1 MQTMMKNTPINS
13 FTKDELNKYIVNLG
27 EKNYRAKQ
35 IWKWL
40 YVNGV
45 KSFNEMSDIGI
56 KLREKL
62 YSDLDYNR
70 LDIDLHQISKD
81 GTQKWL
87 FKLSDNRQIESV
99 FIPEADRGTLC
110 ISSQVGCTLSCS
122 FCHTGTMPLVRNLS
136 TDEIIGQ
143 ILTAKDSL
151 EERDIKNRK
160 ITNIVFMGMGEP
172 LYNYQQVTR
181 AIKILLDNEGL
192 CYSRRK
198 ITLSTSGVVPIIQ
211 KLKYEL
217 DVSLAISLHAV
228 NDDIRNELVPINKK
242 WPIKELLS
250 VLEVYPGVNNSRRI
264 TFEYVMLEGV
274 NDSINDAKKLV
285 KLLEPIHAKVNL
297 IPFNPWPGS
306 IYKCSSEKTIKDFA
320 DEVCYNGGIT
330 ATVRH
335 ARGQDILA
343 ACGQLKSNSVR
354 LSREKVTNIN
364 FV

>member
-1 MQTMMKNTPINS
+1 MSENIAINS
-13 FTKDELNKYIVNLG
+13 LSKDDLKKYIIKLE
-27 EKNYRAKQ
+27 EKEYRAKQ
-35 IWKWL
+35 LWRWL
-40 YVNGV
+40 YVNGA
-45 KSFNEMSDIGI
+45 KSFKDMSDIGVN
-56 KLREKL
+56 LRDQLSAKMSFE
-62 YSDLDYNR
+62 R
-70 LDIDLHQISKD
+70 LIPNTHQVSED

-87 FKLSDNRQIESV
+87 FSLKDKREVETV

-122 FCHTGTMPLVRNLS
+122 FCHTGTMALVRNL
-136 TDEIIGQ
+136 TADEIVGQ
-143 ILTAKDSL
+143 VLSAKDSL
-151 EERDIKNRK
+151 LDWGLKNRR

-172 LYNYQQVTR
+172 LYNYQEVTK

-211 KLKYEL
+211 KLKKEL

-228 NDDIRNELVPINKK
+228 NDKLRNELVPINKK

-250 VLEVYPGVNNSRRI
+250 VLEVYPGVNNARRI
-264 TFEYVMLEGV
+264 TFEYVMLDGV
-274 NDSINDAKKLV
+274 NDSIAEAKKLV
-285 KLLEPIHAKVNL
+285 SLLKPIHAKVNL

-306 IYKCSSEKTIKDFA
+306 IYKCSSTKAIKDFA
-320 DEVCYNGGIT
+320 DEVCNNGGIT

-343 ACGQLKSNSVR
+343 ACGQLKSNSER
-354 LSREKVTNIN
+354 IKREKVKNIN
-364 FV
+364 AA

>member
-1 MQTMMKNTPINS
+1 MKKNVYINS
-13 FTKDELNKYIVNLG
+13 LTREELQKYIFDMD
-27 EKNYRAKQ
+27 EKKYRAKQ
-35 IWKWL
+35 LWKWL

-45 KSFNEMSDIGI
+45 KSFNEMSDIGV
-56 KLREKL
+56 KLRDKL
-62 YSDLDYNR
+62 NSDLLLGR
-70 LDIDLHQISKD
+70 LSIDKHQVSKD

-87 FKLSDNRQIESV
+87 FELKDKRKVETV
-99 FIPEADRGTLC
+99 FIPETDRGTLC

-143 ILTAKDSL
+143 ILSAKDSL
-151 EERDIKNRK
+151 LDWNTKNRK

-172 LYNYQQVTR
+172 LYNYIEVTK

-198 ITLSTSGVVPIIQ
+198 ITLSTSGVVPVIQ

-228 NDDIRNELVPINKK
+228 TDKVRDELVPINKK

-250 VLEVYPGVNNSRRI
+250 SLEVYPGVNNSRRI

-274 NDSINDAKKLV
+274 NDSINDAKKLI
-285 KLLEPIHAKVNL
+285 KLLKPLHAKVNL

-306 IYKCSSEKTIKDFA
+306 VYKCSSEKTIKDFA

-343 ACGQLKSNSVR
+343 ACGQLKSKSVR
-354 LSREKVTNIN
+354 LKREKVLNIN
-364 FV
+364 AA

>member
-1 MQTMMKNTPINS
+1 MKKNISINS
-13 FTKDELNKYIVNLG
+13 FTKDELNTYLFDLG
-27 EKNYRAKQ
+27 EKKYRTRQ
-35 IWKWL
+35 LWKWL

-45 KSFNEMSDIGI
+45 KSFNEMTDIGI
-56 KLREKL
+56 NLREKL
-62 YSDLDYNR
+62 NSDLLYNR
-70 LDIDLHQISKD
+70 LEIDKHQISKD

-87 FKLSDNRQIESV
+87 FKLEDERKIETV
-99 FIPEADRGTLC
+99 FIPESDRGTLC

-136 TDEIIGQ
+136 TNEIIGQ
-143 ILTAKDSL
+143 ILAAKDSL
-151 EERDIKNRK
+151 LDWEIKNRK

-172 LYNYQQVTR
+172 LYNYQQVTK
-181 AIKILLDNEGL
+181 AINILLDNEGL

-211 KLKYEL
+211 KLKHEL

-228 NDDIRNELVPINKK
+228 SDDVRNELVPINKK
-242 WPIKELLS
+242 WPIKQLLS
-250 VLEVYPGVNNSRRI
+250 ALEVYPGVNNSRRI
-264 TFEYVMLEGV
+264 TFEYVMLDGV

-306 IYKCSSEKTIKDFA
+306 IYRCSSEKTIKDFA

-343 ACGQLKSNSVR
+343 ACGQLKSNSSR
-354 LSREKVTNIN
+354 ISREKIADIN
-364 FV
+364 VA

>member
-1 MQTMMKNTPINS
+1 MSENIAINS
-13 FTKDELNKYIVNLG
+13 LSKDELKKYIIKLG
-27 EKNYRAKQ
+27 EKEYRANQ
-35 IWKWL
+35 LWRWI

-45 KSFNEMSDIGI
+45 KSFKSMSDIGVNLRD
-56 KLREKL
+56 KLSSEVTF
-62 YSDLDYNR
+62 NR
-70 LDIDLHQISKD
+70 LIPNTHQISVD

-87 FKLSDNRQIESV
+87 FSLHDKKEVETV
-99 FIPEADRGTLC
+99 FIPEEDRGTLC

-122 FCHTGTMPLVRNLS
+122 FCHTGTMALVRNL
-136 TDEIIGQ
+136 TADEIVGQ
-143 ILTAKDSL
+143 VLSAKDSL
-151 EERDIKNRK
+151 LDWGLKNRK

-172 LYNYQQVTR
+172 LYNYQEVTK

-211 KLKYEL
+211 KLKKQL

-228 NDDIRNELVPINKK
+228 NDKLRNELVPINKK

-250 VLEVYPGVNNSRRI
+250 VLEAYPGVNNARRI
-264 TFEYVMLEGV
+264 TFEYVMLAGI
-274 NDSINDAKKLV
+274 NDSIAEAKKLV
-285 KLLEPIHAKVNL
+285 SLLKPIHAKVNL

-306 IYKCSSEKTIKDFA
+306 IYKCSPEKTIKDFA
-320 DEVCYNGGIT
+320 DEICNNGGIT

-343 ACGQLKSNSVR
+343 ACGQLKSNSER
-354 LSREKVTNIN
+354 TRKEKVKNIN
-364 FV
+364 AT

>member
-1 MQTMMKNTPINS
+1 MKKNVSINS
-13 FTKDELNKYIVNLG
+13 LTREELGKYIFDMN
-27 EKNYRAKQ
+27 EKKYRAKQ
-35 IWKWL
+35 LWKWL

-45 KSFNEMSDIGI
+45 KSFHEMSDIGV
-56 KLREKL
+56 KLRDKL
-62 YSDLDYNR
+62 NSDLLLGR
-70 LDIDLHQISKD
+70 LSIDKHQVSKD

-87 FKLSDNRQIESV
+87 FELKDKRKVETV
-99 FIPEADRGTLC
+99 FIPETDRGTLC

-143 ILTAKDSL
+143 ILSAKDSL
-151 EERDIKNRK
+151 LDWNTKNRK

-172 LYNYQQVTR
+172 LYNYIEVTK

-198 ITLSTSGVVPIIQ
+198 ITLSTSGVVPVIQ

-228 NDDIRNELVPINKK
+228 TDKVRDELVPINKK

-250 VLEVYPGVNNSRRI
+250 SLEVYPGVNNSRRI

-274 NDSINDAKKLV
+274 NDSINDAKKLI
-285 KLLEPIHAKVNL
+285 KLLKPLHAKVNL

-306 IYKCSSEKTIKDFA
+306 VYKCSSEKTIKDFA

-343 ACGQLKSNSVR
+343 ACGQLKSKSVR
-354 LSREKVTNIN
+354 LKREKVLNIN
-364 FV
+364 AA

>member
-1 MQTMMKNTPINS
+1 MKKNLSINS
-13 FTKDELNKYIVNLG
+13 LTREELSEYIFDLG
-27 EKNYRAKQ
+27 EKKYRAKQ
-35 IWKWL
+35 LWKWL

-45 KSFNEMSDIGI
+45 KSFDEMSDMGV
-56 KLREKL
+56 KLRNKL
-62 YSDLDYNR
+62 NSDYLFNR
-70 LDIDLHQISKD
+70 LSIDKHQVSKD

-87 FKLSDNRQIESV
+87 FELKDKRKVETV
-99 FIPEADRGTLC
+99 FIPEKDRGTLC

-143 ILTAKDSL
+143 ILSAKDSL
-151 EERDIKNRK
+151 LDWDNKNRK

-172 LYNYQQVTR
+172 LYNYTEVTR

-228 NDDIRNELVPINKK
+228 TDKVRNELVPINKK

-274 NDSINDAKKLV
+274 NDSIIDAKKLV
-285 KLLEPIHAKVNL
+285 KLLKPLHAKVNL

-306 IYKCSSEKTIKDFA
+306 IYKCSSDKTIKDFA

-354 LSREKVTNIN
+354 LSKEKVVKIN
-364 FV
+364 AA

>member
-1 MQTMMKNTPINS
+1 MKKNFSVNS
-13 FTKDELNKYIVNLG
+13 FTRDELSQYIFDLG
-27 EKNYRAKQ
+27 EKKYRAKQ
-35 IWKWL
+35 LWKWM

-45 KSFNEMSDIGI
+45 KSFNEMSDIHV
-56 KLREKL
+56 KLRDKL
-62 YSDLDYNR
+62 NSDLLFSR
-70 LDIDLHQISKD
+70 LSIDKHQISKD

-87 FKLSDNRQIESV
+87 FELKDKKKVETV
-99 FIPEADRGTLC
+99 FIPEMDRGTLC

-136 TDEIIGQ
+136 TYEIIGQ
-143 ILTAKDSL
+143 ILAAKDSL
-151 EERDIKNRK
+151 LDWGIKNRK

-172 LYNYQQVTR
+172 LYNYKEVTR
-181 AIKILLDNEGL
+181 AIRILLDNEGL

-228 NDDIRNELVPINKK
+228 TDKVRNELVPINKK

-250 VLEVYPGVNNSRRI
+250 ALEVYPGVNNSRRI
-264 TFEYVMLEGV
+264 TFEYVMLDGV

-285 KLLEPIHAKVNL
+285 KLLKPLHAKVNL

-306 IYKCSSEKTIKDFA
+306 IYNCSSVKTIKDFA
-320 DEVCYNGGIT
+320 DEVCYSGGIT
-330 ATVRH
+330 ATIRH

-354 LSREKVTNIN
+354 LNREKVVNIN
-364 FV
+364 TV

>member
-1 MQTMMKNTPINS
+1 MSENISINS
-13 FTKDELNKYIVNLG
+13 FSKDDLTKYIIKLG
-27 EKNYRAKQ
+27 EKEYRAKQ
-35 IWKWL
+35 LWRWL

-45 KSFNEMSDIGI
+45 KSFNDMSDIGVNLRN
-56 KLREKL
+56 KLSSKVF
-62 YSDLDYNR
+62 LDR
-70 LDIDLHQISKD
+70 LVASTHQISED

-87 FKLSDNRQIESV
+87 FSLKDKKEVETV

-122 FCHTGTMPLVRNLS
+122 FCHTGTMALVRNL
-136 TDEIIGQ
+136 TVDEIVGQ
-143 ILTAKDSL
+143 VLSAKDSL
-151 EERDIKNRK
+151 SDWGMKNRK

-172 LYNYQQVTR
+172 LYNYTEVTK

-211 KLKYEL
+211 KLKKQL

-228 NDDIRNELVPINKK
+228 TDKLRNELVPINKK

-250 VLEVYPGVNNSRRI
+250 VLEVYPGVNNARRI
-264 TFEYVMLEGV
+264 TFEYVMLDGV
-274 NDSINDAKKLV
+274 NDSIAEAKKLV
-285 KLLEPIHAKVNL
+285 TLLKPIHAKVNL

-306 IYKCSSEKTIKDFA
+306 IYKCSPEKTIKHFA
-320 DEVCYNGGIT
+320 DEICNNGGIT
-330 ATVRH
+330 ATIRH

-343 ACGQLKSNSVR
+343 ACGQLKSNSER
-354 LSREKVTNIN
+354 MRREKVKNIN
-364 FV
+364 AA

>member
-1 MQTMMKNTPINS
+1 MIKNVPINS
-13 FTKDELNKYIVNLG
+13 FTKDELNKYILNLG
-27 EKNYRAKQ
+27 EKQFRAKQ

-56 KLREKL
+56 KLRDKL
-62 YSDLDYNR
+62 HS
-70 LDIDLHQISKD
+70 DIDNIRLNIDQHQISKD

-87 FKLSDNRQIESV
+87 FKLSDDRKIETV
-99 FIPEADRGTLC
+99 FIPEKDRGTLC

-122 FCHTGTMPLVRNLS
+122 FCHTGTMPLVRNLF
-136 TDEIIGQ
+136 TYEIIGQ
-143 ILTAKDSL
+143 ILAAKDSL
-151 EERDIKNRK
+151 GDWDIKNRK

-172 LYNYQQVTR
+172 LYNYHEVTR

-198 ITLSTSGVVPIIQ
+198 ITLSTSGVVPIIK

-264 TFEYVMLEGV
+264 TFEYVMLDGV
-274 NDSINDAKKLV
+274 NDSIKDAKKLV

-354 LSREKVTNIN
+354 LSKEKVANIK
-364 FV
+364 FA

>member
-1 MQTMMKNTPINS
+1 MSENIAINS
-13 FTKDELNKYIVNLG
+13 LSKDELKKYIIKLG
-27 EKNYRAKQ
+27 EKEYRANQ
-35 IWKWL
+35 LWRWI

-45 KSFNEMSDIGI
+45 KSFKSMSDIGVNLRD
-56 KLREKL
+56 KLSSEVTF
-62 YSDLDYNR
+62 NR
-70 LDIDLHQISKD
+70 LIPNTHQISVD

-87 FKLSDNRQIESV
+87 FSLHDKKEVETV
-99 FIPEADRGTLC
+99 FIPEEDRGTLC

-122 FCHTGTMPLVRNLS
+122 FCHTGTMALVRNL
-136 TDEIIGQ
+136 TADEIIGQ
-143 ILTAKDSL
+143 VLSAKDSL
-151 EERDIKNRK
+151 LDWGIKNRK

-172 LYNYQQVTR
+172 LYNYQEVTK

-211 KLKYEL
+211 KLKKQL

-228 NDDIRNELVPINKK
+228 NDKLRNELVPINKK

-250 VLEVYPGVNNSRRI
+250 VLEVYPGVNNARRI
-264 TFEYVMLEGV
+264 TFEYVMLDGI
-274 NDSINDAKKLV
+274 NDSIAEAKKLV
-285 KLLEPIHAKVNL
+285 SLLKPIHAKVNL

-306 IYKCSSEKTIKDFA
+306 IYKCSPEKTIKDFA
-320 DEVCYNGGIT
+320 DEICNNGGIT

-343 ACGQLKSNSVR
+343 ACGQLKSNSER
-354 LSREKVTNIN
+354 TRKEKVKKIN
-364 FV
+364 AT

>member
-1 MQTMMKNTPINS
+1 MMKNVPINS
-13 FTKDELNKYIVNLG
+13 FTKDELNKYILDLG

-45 KSFNEMSDIGI
+45 KSFSEMSDIGI

-62 YSDLDYNR
+62 HSDLDHNR
-70 LDIDLHQISKD
+70 LDIDQHQISKD

-87 FKLSDNRQIESV
+87 FKLSDDRKIETV
-99 FIPEADRGTLC
+99 FIPETDRGTLC

-136 TDEIIGQ
+136 TSEIIGQ
-143 ILTAKDSL
+143 ILTAKDGL
-151 EERDIKNRK
+151 KDWDIKNRK

-172 LYNYQQVTR
+172 LYNYQEVTR

-228 NDDIRNELVPINKK
+228 NDDIRNVLVPINKK

-250 VLEVYPGVNNSRRI
+250 ALEVYPGVNNSRRI
-264 TFEYVMLEGV
+264 TFEYVMLDGV

-335 ARGQDILA
+335 ARGQDIFA
-343 ACGQLKSNSVR
+343 ACGQLKSNSMR
-354 LSREKVTNIN
+354 LSREKVVNIN
-364 FV
+364 FA

>member
-1 MQTMMKNTPINS
+1 
-13 FTKDELNKYIVNLG
+13 
-27 EKNYRAKQ
+27 
-35 IWKWL
+35 
-40 YVNGV
+40 
-45 KSFNEMSDIGI
+45 MSDIGV
-56 KLREKL
+56 KLRDKL
-62 YSDLDYNR
+62 NSDLLLGR
-70 LDIDLHQISKD
+70 LSIDKHQVSKD

-87 FKLSDNRQIESV
+87 FELKDKRKVETV
-99 FIPEADRGTLC
+99 FIPETDRGTLC

-143 ILTAKDSL
+143 ILSAKDSL
-151 EERDIKNRK
+151 LDWNTKNRK

-172 LYNYQQVTR
+172 LYNYIEVTK

-198 ITLSTSGVVPIIQ
+198 ITLSTSGVVPVIQ

-228 NDDIRNELVPINKK
+228 TDKVRDELVPINKK

-250 VLEVYPGVNNSRRI
+250 SLEVYPGVNNSRRI

-274 NDSINDAKKLV
+274 NDSINDAKKLI
-285 KLLEPIHAKVNL
+285 KLLKPLHAKVNL

-306 IYKCSSEKTIKDFA
+306 VYKCSSEKTIKDFA

-343 ACGQLKSNSVR
+343 ACGQLKSKSVR
-354 LSREKVTNIN
+354 LKREKVLNIN
-364 FV
+364 AA

>member
-1 MQTMMKNTPINS
+1 MKKNLSINS
-13 FTKDELNKYIVNLG
+13 LNREELSKYIFDLG
-27 EKNYRAKQ
+27 EKKYRAKQ
-35 IWKWL
+35 LWKWL

-45 KSFNEMSDIGI
+45 KSFDEMSDIGI
-56 KLREKL
+56 KLKDKL
-62 YSDLDYNR
+62 NSDFLFNR
-70 LDIDLHQISKD
+70 LSIDKHQVSKD

-87 FKLSDNRQIESV
+87 FELKDKRKVETV
-99 FIPEADRGTLC
+99 FIPETDRGTLC

-122 FCHTGTMPLVRNLS
+122 FCHTGTMPLVRNLF

-143 ILTAKDSL
+143 ILSAKDSL
-151 EERDIKNRK
+151 LDWDNKNRK

-172 LYNYQQVTR
+172 LYNYTEVTR

-228 NDDIRNELVPINKK
+228 TDKVRNELVPINKK

-250 VLEVYPGVNNSRRI
+250 ALEVYPGVNNSRRI

-274 NDSINDAKKLV
+274 NDSISDAKKLV
-285 KLLEPIHAKVNL
+285 KLLKPLHAKVNL

-306 IYKCSSEKTIKDFA
+306 IYKCSSDKTIKDFA

-330 ATVRH
+330 ATVRY

-354 LSREKVTNIN
+354 LNREKVLNIN
-364 FV
+364 AA

>member
-1 MQTMMKNTPINS
+1 MSENIAINS
-13 FTKDELNKYIVNLG
+13 LSKDDLKKYIIKLE
-27 EKNYRAKQ
+27 EKDYRAKQ
-35 IWKWL
+35 LWRWL
-40 YVNGV
+40 YVRGV
-45 KSFNEMSDIGI
+45 KSFKDMSDIGVN
-56 KLREKL
+56 LRDQLSAKMSFE
-62 YSDLDYNR
+62 R
-70 LDIDLHQISKD
+70 LIPNTHQVSED

-87 FKLSDNRQIESV
+87 FSLKDKREVETV

-122 FCHTGTMPLVRNLS
+122 FCHTGTMALVRNL
-136 TDEIIGQ
+136 TADEIVGQ
-143 ILTAKDSL
+143 VLSAKDSL
-151 EERDIKNRK
+151 LDWGLKNRK

-172 LYNYQQVTR
+172 LYNYQEVTK

-211 KLKYEL
+211 KLKKEL

-228 NDDIRNELVPINKK
+228 NDKLRNELVPINKK

-250 VLEVYPGVNNSRRI
+250 VLEVYPGVNNARRI
-264 TFEYVMLEGV
+264 TFEYVMLDGV
-274 NDSINDAKKLV
+274 NDSIAEAKKLV
-285 KLLEPIHAKVNL
+285 SLLKPIHAKVNL

-306 IYKCSSEKTIKDFA
+306 IYKCSSTKAIKDFA
-320 DEVCYNGGIT
+320 DEVCNNGGIT

-343 ACGQLKSNSVR
+343 ACGQLKSNSER
-354 LSREKVTNIN
+354 IKREKVKNIN
-364 FV
+364 AA

>member
-1 MQTMMKNTPINS
+1 MSENIAINS
-13 FTKDELNKYIVNLG
+13 LSKDDLKKYIIKLE
-27 EKNYRAKQ
+27 EKDYRAKQ
-35 IWKWL
+35 LWRWL
-40 YVNGV
+40 YVRGV
-45 KSFNEMSDIGI
+45 KSFKDMSDIGVN
-56 KLREKL
+56 LRDQLSAKMSFE
-62 YSDLDYNR
+62 R
-70 LDIDLHQISKD
+70 LIPNTHQVSED

-87 FKLSDNRQIESV
+87 FSLKDKREVETV

-122 FCHTGTMPLVRNLS
+122 FCHTGTMALVRNL
-136 TDEIIGQ
+136 TADEIVGQ
-143 ILTAKDSL
+143 VLSAKDSL
-151 EERDIKNRK
+151 LDWGLKNRK

-172 LYNYQQVTR
+172 LYNYQEVTK

-211 KLKYEL
+211 KLKKEL

-228 NDDIRNELVPINKK
+228 NDKLRNELVPINKK

-250 VLEVYPGVNNSRRI
+250 VLEVYPGVNNARRI
-264 TFEYVMLEGV
+264 TFEYVMLDGV
-274 NDSINDAKKLV
+274 NDSIAEAKKLV
-285 KLLEPIHAKVNL
+285 SLLKPIHAKVNL

-306 IYKCSSEKTIKDFA
+306 IYKCSSTKAIKDFA
-320 DEVCYNGGIT
+320 DEVCNNGGIT

-343 ACGQLKSNSVR
+343 ACGQLKSNSER
-354 LSREKVTNIN
+354 IKREKVKNIN
-364 FV
+364 TA

>member
-1 MQTMMKNTPINS
+1 MSENIAINS
-13 FTKDELNKYIVNLG
+13 LSKDELKKYIIKLG
-27 EKNYRAKQ
+27 EKEYRANQ
-35 IWKWL
+35 LWRWI

-45 KSFNEMSDIGI
+45 KSFKSMSDIGVNLRD
-56 KLREKL
+56 KLSSEVTF
-62 YSDLDYNR
+62 NR
-70 LDIDLHQISKD
+70 LIPNTHQISVD

-87 FKLSDNRQIESV
+87 FSLHDKKEVETV
-99 FIPEADRGTLC
+99 FIPEEDRGTLC

-122 FCHTGTMPLVRNLS
+122 FCHTGTMALVRNL
-136 TDEIIGQ
+136 TADEIIGQ
-143 ILTAKDSL
+143 VLSAKDSL
-151 EERDIKNRK
+151 LDWGIKNRK

-172 LYNYQQVTR
+172 LYNYQEVTK

-211 KLKYEL
+211 KLKKQL

-228 NDDIRNELVPINKK
+228 NDKLRNELVPINKK

-250 VLEVYPGVNNSRRI
+250 VLEVYPGVNNARRI
-264 TFEYVMLEGV
+264 TFEYVMLDGI
-274 NDSINDAKKLV
+274 NDSIAEAKKLV
-285 KLLEPIHAKVNL
+285 SLLKPIHAKVNL

-306 IYKCSSEKTIKDFA
+306 IYKCSSTKTIKDFA
-320 DEVCYNGGIT
+320 DEICNNGGIT

-343 ACGQLKSNSVR
+343 ACGQLKSNSER
-354 LSREKVTNIN
+354 TRREKVKNIN
-364 FV
+364 AA

>member
-1 MQTMMKNTPINS
+1 MSENIAINS
-13 FTKDELNKYIVNLG
+13 LSKDDLKKYIIKLG
-27 EKNYRAKQ
+27 EKDYRAKQ
-35 IWKWL
+35 LWRWL

-45 KSFNEMSDIGI
+45 KSFKDMSDIGVNLRD
-56 KLREKL
+56 KLSSEV
-62 YSDLDYNR
+62 SFDR
-70 LDIDLHQISKD
+70 LLPNTHQVSED

-87 FKLSDNRQIESV
+87 FALKDKREVETV

-122 FCHTGTMPLVRNLS
+122 FCHTGTMALVRNL
-136 TDEIIGQ
+136 TADEIVGQ
-143 ILTAKDSL
+143 VLSAKDSL
-151 EERDIKNRK
+151 LDWGLKNRK

-172 LYNYQQVTR
+172 LYNYQEVTK

-211 KLKYEL
+211 KLKKEL

-228 NDDIRNELVPINKK
+228 NDKLRNELVPINKK

-250 VLEVYPGVNNSRRI
+250 VLEVYPGVNNARRI
-264 TFEYVMLEGV
+264 TFEYVMLDGV
-274 NDSINDAKKLV
+274 NDSIAEAKKLV
-285 KLLEPIHAKVNL
+285 SLLKPIHAKVNL

-306 IYKCSSEKTIKDFA
+306 IYKCSSTKAIKDFA
-320 DEVCYNGGIT
+320 DEVCNNGGIT

-343 ACGQLKSNSVR
+343 ACGQLKSNSER
-354 LSREKVTNIN
+354 IKKEKVKNIN
-364 FV
+364 AA

>member
-1 MQTMMKNTPINS
+1 MSENIAINS
-13 FTKDELNKYIVNLG
+13 LSKDDLKKYIIKLG
-27 EKNYRAKQ
+27 EKDYRAKQ
-35 IWKWL
+35 LWRWL

-45 KSFNEMSDIGI
+45 KSFKDMSDIGVNLRD
-56 KLREKL
+56 KLSSEV
-62 YSDLDYNR
+62 SFDR
-70 LDIDLHQISKD
+70 LLPNTHQVSED

-87 FKLSDNRQIESV
+87 FALKDKREVETV

-122 FCHTGTMPLVRNLS
+122 FCHTGTMALVRNL
-136 TDEIIGQ
+136 TADEIVGQ
-143 ILTAKDSL
+143 VLSAKDSL
-151 EERDIKNRK
+151 LDWGLKNRR

-172 LYNYQQVTR
+172 LYNYQEVTK

-198 ITLSTSGVVPIIQ
+198 ITLSTSGVVPIIE
-211 KLKYEL
+211 KLKKQL

-228 NDDIRNELVPINKK
+228 NDKLRNELVPINKK

-250 VLEVYPGVNNSRRI
+250 VLEVYPGVNNARRI
-264 TFEYVMLEGV
+264 TFEYVMLDGI
-274 NDSINDAKKLV
+274 NDSIAEAKKLV
-285 KLLEPIHAKVNL
+285 SLLKPIHAKVNL

-306 IYKCSSEKTIKDFA
+306 IYKCSSAKTIKNFA
-320 DEVCYNGGIT
+320 DEICNNGGIT

-343 ACGQLKSNSVR
+343 ACGQLKSNSER
-354 LSREKVTNIN
+354 IKREKVKNIN
-364 FV
+364 AA

>member
-1 MQTMMKNTPINS
+1 MSENVAINS
-13 FTKDELNKYIVNLG
+13 LLKEDLKQYIVKLG
-27 EKNYRAKQ
+27 EKQYRAKQ
-35 IWKWL
+35 LWRWI

-45 KSFNEMSDIGI
+45 KSFNDMSDIGVNLRN
-56 KLREKL
+56 KLNYEV
-62 YSDLDYNR
+62 SFNR
-70 LDIDLHQISKD
+70 LDADTHQISED

-87 FKLSDNRQIESV
+87 FSLKDKRKIETV

-122 FCHTGTMPLVRNLS
+122 FCHTGTMALVRNL
-136 TDEIIGQ
+136 TADEIVGQ
-143 ILTAKDSL
+143 VLSAKDRLFDWGS
-151 EERDIKNRK
+151 KNRK

-172 LYNYQQVTR
+172 LYNYQEVTK

-211 KLKYEL
+211 KLKKEL

-228 NDDIRNELVPINKK
+228 NDKLRNELVPINKK

-250 VLEVYPGVNNSRRI
+250 VLEVYPGVNNARRI
-264 TFEYVMLEGV
+264 TFEYVMLDGV
-274 NDSINDAKKLV
+274 NDSIVEAKKLV
-285 KLLEPIHAKVNL
+285 SLLKPIHAKVNL

-306 IYKCSSEKTIKDFA
+306 IYKCSSEQTIKDFA
-320 DEVCYNGGIT
+320 DEICNNGGII

-335 ARGQDILA
+335 ARGQDIQA
-343 ACGQLKSNSVR
+343 ACGQLKSNSER
-354 LSREKVTNIN
+354 IGREKIKNIN
-364 FV
+364 TT

>member
-1 MQTMMKNTPINS
+1 MDNIVSINS
-13 FTKDELNKYIVNLG
+13 LLKEELKKYIIDCG
-27 EKNYRAKQ
+27 EKEYRAKQ
-35 IWKWL
+35 LWKWL

-45 KSFNEMSDIGI
+45 QTFNEMSDIGI
-56 KLREKL
+56 KLRNKL
-62 YSDLDYNR
+62 NTELAFNR
-70 LDIDLHQISKD
+70 LGIDNHQISKD

-87 FKLSDNRQIESV
+87 FELKDKRKVETV
-99 FIPEADRGTLC
+99 FIPELDRGTLC

-136 TDEIIGQ
+136 TNEIIGQ

-151 EERDIKNRK
+151 LDWNLKKQNRK

-172 LYNYQQVTR
+172 LYNYDEVTK

-211 KLKYEL
+211 KLKYEV

-228 NDDIRNELVPINKK
+228 NDKIRNELVPINKK

-250 VLEVYPGVNNSRRI
+250 ALEVYPSVNNARRI
-264 TFEYVMLEGV
+264 TFEYVMLDGI

-306 IYKCSSEKTIKDFA
+306 IYKCSSDKTIKDFA
-320 DEVCYNGGIT
+320 DQICYNGGIT
-330 ATVRH
+330 ATIRH
-335 ARGQDILA
+335 ARGQDIFA

-354 LSREKVTNIN
+354 LKREKV
-364 FV
+364 VSKSAA